1 MASLKDYKPHKAPKN
16 LSTPTPE
23 YPFLIKALSL
33 LSSEEELDLL
43 FRTLCVDQEYV
54 NLNLRLKIVYYLKL
68 GYTYEKIRDTLHCAT
83 HTISYISRRMK
94 TDTVGF
100 DNLFEILKRE
110 KLFPDNLS
118 DLDPDSNSNFNLD
131 SNSDPNS
138 TSTQLPIER
147 FPTPSKLPSFTDI
160 PKGVGAKLPSDKEQ
174 AKSSSSKNST

>member
-23 YPFLIKALSL
+23 YPFLIKAFSL
-33 LSSEEELDLL
+33 LNSEEEIDLL

-118 DLDPDSNSNFNLD
+118 DLDSDSNSNLD
-131 SNSDPNS
+131 SDSDSDS
-138 TSTQLPIER
+138 TPTPLPIER
-147 FPTPSKLPSFTDI
+147 FPTPNKLPSFTDI
-160 PKGVGAKLPSDKEQ
+160 PKGVGAKLPSDKER
-174 AKSSSSKNST
+174 AKSSSKNST

>member
-1 MASLKDYKPHKAPKN
+1 MASLKDYKPHKAPQN

-23 YPFLIKALSL
+23 YPFLIKAFSL
-33 LSSEEELDLL
+33 LNSEEELDLL

-118 DLDPDSNSNFNLD
+118 DNLSNNLSDLNSNSD
-131 SNSDPNS
+131 SDPNS

-174 AKSSSSKNST
+174 AKSSSKNST

>member
-118 DLDPDSNSNFNLD
+118 DLDSDSNSNLD
-131 SNSDPNS
+131 SDYDPNS

-147 FPTPSKLPSFTDI
+147 FPTPNKLPSFTDI

>member
-118 DLDPDSNSNFNLD
+118 DLDSDFNSDLD
-131 SNSDPNS
+131 SDPDS

>member
-23 YPFLIKALSL
+23 YPFLIKAFSL
-33 LSSEEELDLL
+33 LNSEEEIDLL

-118 DLDPDSNSNFNLD
+118 DIDPDFNSDLD
-131 SNSDPNS
+131 SDS
-138 TSTQLPIER
+138 TPTPLPIER
-147 FPTPSKLPSFTDI
+147 FPTPNKLPSFTDI
-160 PKGVGAKLPSDKEQ
+160 PKGVGAKLPSDKER
-174 AKSSSSKNST
+174 AKSSSKNST

>member
-23 YPFLIKALSL
+23 YPFLVKAFSL
-33 LSSEEELDLL
+33 LNSEEEVDLL

-118 DLDPDSNSNFNLD
+118 DLDSDFNSDLD
-131 SNSDPNS
+131 SDS
-138 TSTQLPIER
+138 TSTPLPIER
-147 FPTPSKLPSFTDI
+147 FPTPNKLPSFTDI
-160 PKGVGAKLPSDKEQ
+160 PKGVGAKLPSDKER
-174 AKSSSSKNST
+174 AKSSSKNST

>member
-16 LSTPTPE
+16 LSTPTLE

-118 DLDPDSNSNFNLD
+118 DLDSDSNSNSNLD
-131 SNSDPNS
+131 SNYDSDS

-147 FPTPSKLPSFTDI
+147 FPTPNKLPSFTDI

-174 AKSSSSKNST
+174 AKSSSKNSS

>member
-118 DLDPDSNSNFNLD
+118 DLDPDFNLD
-131 SNSDPNS
+131 LDSSSDSDS

-174 AKSSSSKNST
+174 AKSSSKNST

>member
-1 MASLKDYKPHKAPKN
+1 MASLKDYKPHKAPQN
-16 LSTPTPE
+16 LSTPTPN
-23 YPFLIKALSL
+23 YPFLIKAFSL
-33 LSSEEELDLL
+33 LNSEEELDLI
-43 FRTLCVDQEYV
+43 FRTLCVDQEYA

-110 KLFPDNLS
+110 NLFPDNLS
-118 DLDPDSNSNFNLD
+118 DLDLD
-131 SNSDPNS
+131 SSSEPIP
-138 TSTQLPIER
+138 LPIEH
-147 FPTPSKLPSFTDI
+147 FPTPNKLPSFTDI

-174 AKSSSSKNST
+174 TKSSSKNST

>member
-33 LSSEEELDLL
+33 LSSEEEIDLL

-118 DLDPDSNSNFNLD
+118 DLDSD
-131 SNSDPNS
+131 SNSDSNPNFDSEPSS
-138 TSTQLPIER
+138 TPTPIPIER

-174 AKSSSSKNST
+174 TKSSSKNPT

>member
-118 DLDPDSNSNFNLD
+118 DLDSDSNSNSNLD
-131 SNSDPNS
+131 SDSDSDS
-138 TSTQLPIER
+138 TPTPLPIER
-147 FPTPSKLPSFTDI
+147 FPTPNKLPSFTDI

-174 AKSSSSKNST
+174 AKSSSKNST

>member
-118 DLDPDSNSNFNLD
+118 DNLSDLD
-131 SNSDPNS
+131 SNSDLDHHS
-138 TSTQLPIER
+138 TLTQLPIER
-147 FPTPSKLPSFTDI
+147 FPIPSKLPSFTDI

-174 AKSSSSKNST
+174 AKSSSKNST

>member
-23 YPFLIKALSL
+23 YPFLIKAFSL
-33 LSSEEELDLL
+33 LNSEEEIDLL

-118 DLDPDSNSNFNLD
+118 DLDSDSNSNLD
-131 SNSDPNS
+131 SDSDSDS
-138 TSTQLPIER
+138 TSTPLPIER
-147 FPTPSKLPSFTDI
+147 FPAPSKLPSFTDI
-160 PKGVGAKLPSDKEQ
+160 PKGVGAKLPSDKER
-174 AKSSSSKNST
+174 AKSFSKNST

>member
-110 KLFPDNLS
+110 KLFSDNLS
-118 DLDPDSNSNFNLD
+118 DLDSDFNSDL
-131 SNSDPNS
+131 DPNS

-147 FPTPSKLPSFTDI
+147 FPTPNKLPSFTDI

-174 AKSSSSKNST
+174 AKSSSKNST

>member
-118 DLDPDSNSNFNLD
+118 DLDSDSNSNSNLD
-131 SNSDPNS
+131 SDYDPNS

-147 FPTPSKLPSFTDI
+147 FPTPSKQTTFTDI

>member
-33 LSSEEELDLL
+33 LNSEEEIDLL

-118 DLDPDSNSNFNLD
+118 DNLSDLDSDFNLD
-131 SNSDPNS
+131 LDSDS

-174 AKSSSSKNST
+174 TKSSSKNST

>member
-33 LSSEEELDLL
+33 LSSEEELDLI

-118 DLDPDSNSNFNLD
+118 DLDSDFNSDLDPDSA
-131 SNSDPNS
+131 
-138 TSTQLPIER
+138 STQLPIER

-174 AKSSSSKNST
+174 AKSSSKNLT

>member
-118 DLDPDSNSNFNLD
+118 DLDSDFNSNFNLD
-131 SNSDPNS
+131 SDYDSDS

-147 FPTPSKLPSFTDI
+147 FPTPNKLPSFTDI

-174 AKSSSSKNST
+174 AKSSSKNST

>member
-1 MASLKDYKPHKAPKN
+1 MASLKDYKPHKAPQN

-23 YPFLIKALSL
+23 YPFLIKAFSL
-33 LSSEEELDLL
+33 LNSEEELDLL

-118 DLDPDSNSNFNLD
+118 DLDLD
-131 SNSDPNS
+131 SNSSSDS

-174 AKSSSSKNST
+174 AKSSSKNST

>member
-118 DLDPDSNSNFNLD
+118 DLDSDSNSNSNLD
-131 SNSDPNS
+131 SDSDPNS

-147 FPTPSKLPSFTDI
+147 FPIPNKLPSFTDI

-174 AKSSSSKNST
+174 AKSSSKNST

>member
-118 DLDPDSNSNFNLD
+118 DLDSDFNSDLD
-131 SNSDPNS
+131 SNSDPDS
-138 TSTQLPIER
+138 TPTQLPIER

-174 AKSSSSKNST
+174 AKSSSKNST

>member
-118 DLDPDSNSNFNLD
+118 DLDSDSNSNLD
-131 SNSDPNS
+131 SNYDPNS

>member
-131 SNSDPNS
+131 SDYDSDS

-147 FPTPSKLPSFTDI
+147 FPTPNKLPSFTDI

>member
-16 LSTPTPE
+16 LFTPTPE

-118 DLDPDSNSNFNLD
+118 DLDSDSNSNFNLD
-131 SNSDPNS
+131 SDYDSDS

-147 FPTPSKLPSFTDI
+147 FPTPNKLPSFTDI
-160 PKGVGAKLPSDKEQ
+160 PKGVGAKLPSDKERV
-174 AKSSSSKNST
+174 KSSSKNST

>member
-118 DLDPDSNSNFNLD
+118 DLDSDFNSDLD
-131 SNSDPNS
+131 SDS
-138 TSTQLPIER
+138 TPTQLPIER
-147 FPTPSKLPSFTDI
+147 FPTPNKLPSFTDI

>member
-23 YPFLIKALSL
+23 YPFLIKAFSL
-33 LSSEEELDLL
+33 LNSEEEIDLL
-43 FRTLCVDQEYV
+43 FRILCVDQEYA

-68 GYTYEKIRDTLHCAT
+68 GYTYEKIRKTLHCAT
-83 HTISYISRRMK
+83 HTISYINRRMK

-118 DLDPDSNSNFNLD
+118 DLDSDSNSNSNLD
-131 SNSDPNS
+131 SDYDPNS
-138 TSTQLPIER
+138 ASTSLPIER
-147 FPTPSKLPSFTDI
+147 FPAPSKLPSFTDI
-160 PKGVGAKLPSDKEQ
+160 PKGVGAKLPSDKER
-174 AKSSSSKNST
+174 AKSSSKNST

>member
-118 DLDPDSNSNFNLD
+118 DLDLD
-131 SNSDPNS
+131 SNSDLDS

-147 FPTPSKLPSFTDI
+147 FPTPNKLPSFTDI

-174 AKSSSSKNST
+174 AKSSSKNST

>member
-16 LSTPTPE
+16 LSTPIPE

-118 DLDPDSNSNFNLD
+118 DNLSDLD
-131 SNSDPNS
+131 SDLDSDS

-147 FPTPSKLPSFTDI
+147 FPTPNKLPSFTDI
-160 PKGVGAKLPSDKEQ
+160 PKGVGAKLPSDKER
-174 AKSSSSKNST
+174 AKSSSKNST

>member
-118 DLDPDSNSNFNLD
+118 DLDSDSNSNFNLD
-131 SNSDPNS
+131 SDSDSDS

-174 AKSSSSKNST
+174 AKSSSKNST

>member
-1 MASLKDYKPHKAPKN
+1 MASLKDYKPHKAPQN
-16 LSTPTPE
+16 LSTPTIE
-23 YPFLIKALSL
+23 YPFIIKAFSL
-33 LSSEEELDLL
+33 LNSEEELDLL

-110 KLFPDNLS
+110 NLFPDNLS
-118 DLDPDSNSNFNLD
+118 DLASDSNSIP
-131 SNSDPNS
+131 NSDS
-138 TSTQLPIER
+138 DVTSTPIPIPIEL
-147 FPTPSKLPSFTDI
+147 FPTPNKLPSFTDI
-160 PKGVGAKLPSDKEQ
+160 PKGVGAKLPSDKER
-174 AKSSSSKNST
+174 AKSSYKKSS

>member
-1 MASLKDYKPHKAPKN
+1 MASLKDYKPHKAPQN

-23 YPFLIKALSL
+23 YPFLIKAFSL
-33 LSSEEELDLL
+33 LNSEEELDLL

-118 DLDPDSNSNFNLD
+118 DLDLD

-147 FPTPSKLPSFTDI
+147 FPTPNKLPSFTDI
-160 PKGVGAKLPSDKEQ
+160 PKGVGAKLPSDKER
-174 AKSSSSKNST
+174 AKSSSKNST

>member
-23 YPFLIKALSL
+23 YPFLIKAFSL
-33 LSSEEELDLL
+33 LSSEEEIDLL

-118 DLDPDSNSNFNLD
+118 DLDSDSNSNLD
-131 SNSDPNS
+131 SDSDTNS

-147 FPTPSKLPSFTDI
+147 FPTPNKLPSFTDI

-174 AKSSSSKNST
+174 AKSSSKNSS

>member
-118 DLDPDSNSNFNLD
+118 DLDSDFNSDLD
-131 SNSDPNS
+131 SDS

-147 FPTPSKLPSFTDI
+147 FPTPNKLPSFTDI

>member
-16 LSTPTPE
+16 LSTPTIE
-23 YPFLIKALSL
+23 YPFLIKAFSL
-33 LSSEEELDLL
+33 LNSEEELDLM
-43 FRTLCVDQEYV
+43 FRILCVDQEYA

-68 GYTYEKIRDTLHCAT
+68 GYTYEKIRKTLHCAT
-83 HTISYISRRMK
+83 HTISYINRRMK

-118 DLDPDSNSNFNLD
+118 DLDSDFNSDLD
-131 SNSDPNS
+131 SDS
-138 TSTQLPIER
+138 TPTPLPIER

-174 AKSSSSKNST
+174 AKSSSKNST

>member
-1 MASLKDYKPHKAPKN
+1 MASLKDYKPHKAPQN

-118 DLDPDSNSNFNLD
+118 DLDSDSNSN
-131 SNSDPNS
+131 P

-147 FPTPSKLPSFTDI
+147 FPTPNKLLSFTDI

-174 AKSSSSKNST
+174 AKSSSKNSS

>member
-118 DLDPDSNSNFNLD
+118 DLDSDFNSDLD
-131 SNSDPNS
+131 SDS
-138 TSTQLPIER
+138 TPTTLPIER

-174 AKSSSSKNST
+174 AKSSSKNSS

>member
-23 YPFLIKALSL
+23 YPFLIKAFSL
-33 LSSEEELDLL
+33 LNSEEELDLL

-118 DLDPDSNSNFNLD
+118 DNLSDLD
-131 SNSDPNS
+131 SNSDLDSDS

-160 PKGVGAKLPSDKEQ
+160 PKGIGAKLPSDKEQ
-174 AKSSSSKNST
+174 AKSSSKNST